1 MDYNTVVNTLNK
13 IGSVLS
19 VEIKPDGTCGEIC
32 VEAANDTYLQ
42 SVNVAREDFVPGK
55 PYYNYVPPTRNYEA
69 MCFRCVKENRM
80 IHSYINV
87 AIYNAWME
95 VYLLPLKSA
104 EDGKGYLLFSYDMT
118 PKVDAEKMS
127 DLSPDLAM
135 EVIQTAVKLRET
147 DDFQAAMDSII
158 DDIRVNC
165 EANRCCILLTDF
177 DNESCSVLCESVT
190 EAEAH
195 IKNVSAYV
203 EEGFFHIVK
212 TWHDLIAG
220 SNCYIIHDAEELEL
234 LKEKSEIWYES
245 LKDAGVFSLVI
256 YPLKANGETIGYI
269 WATNFNS
276 ENTLNI
282 KAILEVTAFI
292 LASEIS
298 NHQLFEKTKVL
309 SATDLLTG
317 LYNRNAMNNRITNIV
332 SGKEDVG
339 GDYGVVFADLN
350 GLKEVNDR
358 QGHVAGD
365 NLLKAAAALIRDV
378 YVDSD
383 IFRVGGDE
391 FLVLVTKHTEIEFNA
406 FVDKL
411 KAKCENSDIVKL
423 AVGTCFGDKTLDI
436 RTAMHLADER
446 MYADKEEYYRK
457 HPELKYRG
465 KQE

>member
-1 MDYNTVVNTLNK
+1 MISSASGEN
-13 IGSVLS
+13 
-19 VEIKPDGTCGEIC
+19 PD
-32 VEAANDTYLQ
+32 
-42 SVNVAREDFVPGK
+42 
-55 PYYNYVPPTRNYEA
+55 
-69 MCFRCVKENRM
+69 
-80 IHSYINV
+80 
-87 AIYNAWME
+87 E
-95 VYLLPLKSA
+95 VRTTLPLEFIAISSILSLSLKVSSIVRISA
-104 EDGKGYLLFSYDMT
+104 EKL
-118 PKVDAEKMS
+118 AE
-127 DLSPDLAM
+127 LSC
-135 EVIQTAVKLRET
+135 EWTLRT
-147 DDFQAAMDSII
+147 
-158 DDIRVNC
+158 
-165 EANRCCILLTDF
+165 
-177 DNESCSVLCESVT
+177 
-190 EAEAH
+190 
-195 IKNVSAYV
+195 
-203 EEGFFHIVK
+203 
-212 TWHDLIAG
+212 
-220 SNCYIIHDAEELEL
+220 
-234 LKEKSEIWYES
+234 
-245 LKDAGVFSLVI
+245 
-256 YPLKANGETIGYI
+256 
-269 WATNFNS
+269 
-276 ENTLNI
+276 
-282 KAILEVTAFI
+282 EVTAFI

-339 GDYGVVFADLN
+339 DDYGVVFADLN
-350 GLKEVNDR
+350 GLKEVNDK